1 MIMVRDVLHCRPGQV
16 RALVE
21 QFQAVNEVIG
31 EMGHPTFRVYTDL
44 SGERFW
50 TAVLEA
56 EYESLETFQEAMSV
70 VMSDERTKKAMAGYH
85 ELVDSGR
92 RELYNVET

>member
-1 MIMVRDVLHCRPGQV
+1 MIMVRDVLYCRPGKV
-16 RALVE
+16 KELVE
-21 QFQAVNEVIG
+21 KFQAVNEAIG

-56 EYESLETFQEAMSV
+56 EYESLEAFQDAMST
-70 VMSDERTKKAMAGYH
+70 VMSGERTREAMAGYH
-85 ELVDSGR
+85 ALVESGR
-92 RELYNVET
+92 RELYNVEK